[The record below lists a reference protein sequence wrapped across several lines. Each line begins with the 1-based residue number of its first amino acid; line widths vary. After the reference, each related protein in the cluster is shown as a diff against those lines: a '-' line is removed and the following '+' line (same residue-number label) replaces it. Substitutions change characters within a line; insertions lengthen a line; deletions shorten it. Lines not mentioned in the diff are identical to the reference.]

1 MRQSPTIIQ
10 KREKM
15 KERGKTVYRSLP
27 SAKVGR
33 STWRNLKGNRGQF
46 NVAALTRSRYIVFFF
61 FAERR
66 TSPLPTNF
74 PPLSCRVSDS
84 CYFYLHRQRR
94 AFTMARISET
104 TGADIKVTA
113 ARRAYN
119 KRVTHGRFRVSWKRE
134 EGKHVGRVTERG
146 EAKGGRKME
155 RDQYA
160 PKIRRDSKI
169 LGRVVTQ
176 FSTSWRRPLLVLVR
190 MDCQTRW

>member
-27 SAKVGR
+27 SAKVGSIDLEKFEGKSR
-33 STWRNLKGNRGQF
+33 AIQCRGSNSISLHRFLLLRGKTNL
-46 NVAALTRSRYIVFFF
+46 
-61 FAERR
+61 
-66 TSPLPTNF
+66 SPHSNF

-160 PKIRRDSKI
+160 PKIRWDSKI